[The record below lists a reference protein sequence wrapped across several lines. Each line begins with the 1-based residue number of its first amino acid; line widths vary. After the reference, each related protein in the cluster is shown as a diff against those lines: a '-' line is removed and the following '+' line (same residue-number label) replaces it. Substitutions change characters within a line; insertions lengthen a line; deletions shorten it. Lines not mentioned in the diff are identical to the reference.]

1 MRSSCTGRCD
11 VPGTGTSTPPLL
23 RPLAFLV
30 VPVDDRIPF
39 TQAELTVG
47 PDTGW
52 HVTWATADRFAAGI
66 GRVTVEA
73 APTPDGPWV
82 VAGEGGPSG
91 TVPITSD
98 TGPRPYVRLMPEA
111 GAPLTITTRSVG
123 LASAPNLRDAGGY
136 RTDTGQWVR
145 MGVVY
150 RGGSL
155 TFPDDE
161 LATVD
166 ALGWRTS
173 YDLRTPGE
181 NETKPDMLPPGA
193 VRIACN
199 VSGSPTIQIPELT
212 TVEAVEDLMT
222 RAPIAYLTMEP
233 AIRAYSTMLAG
244 LADRDGAA
252 IFHCTAGKDR
262 TGWGSALLLGLL
274 GVPDETVIADYLLS
288 NEYYLGSPAMQAH
301 FASLPAQDVP
311 LHTALIGV
319 QPAYLQSGLDAVRE
333 RFGSMTGYATEALR
347 LTADQIARLRAK
359 LLVGAPYES

>member
-1 MRSSCTGRCD
+1 M
-11 VPGTGTSTPPLL
+11 
-23 RPLAFLV
+23 
-30 VPVDDRIPF
+30 PVDDRIPF

-52 HVTWATADRFAAGI
+52 QVAWSTADRFAAEI
-66 GRVTVEA
+66 GSVTVEA
-73 APTPDGPWV
+73 APGPDGPWQTV
-82 VAGEGGPSG
+82 VQGDAAGTAAIAAEL
-91 TVPITSD
+91 
-98 TGPRPYVRLMPEA
+98 GPRPYVRLVPAA

-123 LASAPNLRDAGGY
+123 LPSFPNLRDAGGY
-136 RTDTGQWVR
+136 RTTNGQWVR

-155 TFPDDE
+155 IFPDDE
-161 LATVD
+161 LAAVN

-222 RAPIAYLTMEP
+222 RAPVAYLTTEP
-233 AIRAYSTMLAG
+233 AVRAYSAMLAG
-244 LADRDGAA
+244 LADRDGGA

-262 TGWGSALLLGLL
+262 TGWASALLLGVL
-274 GVPDETVIADYLLS
+274 GVPEETIVADYLLS

-301 FASLPAQDVP
+301 FASLPPEDRP
-311 LHTALIGV
+311 LHSALIGV
-319 QPAYLQSGLDAVRE
+319 KPEYLQSGLDAVRE
-333 RFGSMTGYATEALR
+333 RFGTMAGYATEALG
-347 LTADQIARLRAK
+347 LTDDQIARLRAK
-359 LLVGAPYES
+359 LLVGAPYGV